1 MMFGF
6 GWGKG
11 CLSQGVPKVLSSGSV
26 GGVFRYGDTVA
37 SIEEMCIFLLA
48 FVRGSQ
54 LIFAKG
60 SPHLI

>member
-1 MMFGF
+1 M
-6 GWGKG
+6 
-11 CLSQGVPKVLSSGSV
+11 LSSGSV
-26 GGVFRYGDTVA
+26 GGVFRYGDRVA